1 MVPPLRSVA
10 YRCRTVLGLGLLAL
24 LALSALVAC
33 TSGNGDVEPTATEP
47 EATAPAATATAE
59 LPRNPFEQGNAPIF
73 WQPLDEGFESLRVGE
88 PYKVLFRV
96 TSGYAEET
104 LPISAECSDCAEPV
118 PGGAL
123 EFETLLAQP
132 EGEESP
138 GSYYPF
144 NLDLPQP
151 GTWVVTITAG
161 DDTASITVEV
171 KPAAD

>member
-1 MVPPLRSVA
+1 MFPPLGSAAFSR
-10 YRCRTVLGLGLLAL
+10 RTALGLAL
-24 LALSALVAC
+24 LALTVLAAC
-33 TSGNGDVEPTATEP
+33 NSGNGDVEPTATEP
-47 EATAPAATATAE
+47 EATAPAATATPDIGQPSE
-59 LPRNPFEQGNAPIF
+59 MGESPIF
-73 WQPLDEGFESLRVGE
+73 WRTADEFGSLRVGQ

-96 TSGYAEET
+96 TSGYAEAT

-118 PGGAL
+118 PGGTL
-123 EFETLLAQP
+123 EFEPRQP
-132 EGEESP
+132 DVVSEEEAP